1 MNSIKGSAKEL
12 FKHLKDEVILDRI
25 EEKCN
30 ICMKVCVYFSFFI
43 NLIQQNNTYSYDED
57 SNIISSTHSNDEEYY
72 EDIKYLKKEQLKAYI
87 CKLRKE
93 LRNYKMR
100 ELHLLSEIKYLKRK
114 VTRLNDLIEH
124 DNILLRGNR
133 KGSNSLKYYDD
144 NYSNKSYEQGG
155 EISSC
160 YMKTSEGKYL
170 IKKNRFLYD
179 SKNTIHNFHKKHRD
193 FSINSINE
201 SINNC
206 RRNRS
211 MSNTLLYKQSKQQN
225 KQQHQRQGGKGW
237 GLELGR
243 EEDSSN
249 MLHNITSKSVY
260 SLKNINGYN
269 NDNIN
274 TILYRNKYN
283 SNNSTSSYYINNN
296 NNNMKRYNSSTSLL
310 CSNKNINLSRKSLI
324 SNTMHN
330 NKTNNIFSS
339 NRSLASFSKYEL
351 KQHLISNSKHKR
363 DNLLTNKINHNITR
377 DIQNYHKTRQR
388 ILSNNNISEKSTGTL
403 LNKLST
409 LNNKNKHG
417 QKILPKNN
425 INIKCNIMNH
435 KGNNNPNECPSNIIT
450 KPISNDKEKKKKK
463 KKKKKKI
470 CYEDMFHFKH
480 HQNILNKKYTSSY
493 EYTKNKTKQNKE
505 NMINKNVKSI
515 SQKKENN
522 IQSVEA
528 TQHNLQQIKNDAKIQ
543 NNNNMS
549 DENNSFVLDP
559 LVSDE
564 NKHQK
569 EIKDVKPINDDV
581 NKTSGRLNEQT
592 NLQNVTSEKN
602 MTYTSKSNHDSFISS
617 ENERVKEYLN
627 KCRLKQKNKI
637 NTEQKNK
644 INTEQKKSEKQPS
657 LNTIT
662 KESRNSKLIGLKQHI
677 DIEIKENFRKELDEL
692 KKRNNNIILKPSN
705 FYNFPMDTSSSNTS
719 DNSDNNIC
727 HKKENI
733 NDMKCTKYNVKTN
746 PLKESTLLN
755 ISFNCIDKRITNLQ
769 NYLKNTKR

>member
-1 MNSIKGSAKEL
+1 
-12 FKHLKDEVILDRI
+12 
-25 EEKCN
+25 
-30 ICMKVCVYFSFFI
+30 
-43 NLIQQNNTYSYDED
+43 
-57 SNIISSTHSNDEEYY
+57 
-72 EDIKYLKKEQLKAYI
+72 
-87 CKLRKE
+87 
-93 LRNYKMR
+93 
-100 ELHLLSEIKYLKRK
+100 
-114 VTRLNDLIEH
+114 
-124 DNILLRGNR
+124 
-133 KGSNSLKYYDD
+133 
-144 NYSNKSYEQGG
+144 
-155 EISSC
+155 
-160 YMKTSEGKYL
+160 
-170 IKKNRFLYD
+170 
-179 SKNTIHNFHKKHRD
+179 
-193 FSINSINE
+193 
-201 SINNC
+201 
-206 RRNRS
+206 
-211 MSNTLLYKQSKQQN
+211 
-225 KQQHQRQGGKGW
+225 
-237 GLELGR
+237 
-243 EEDSSN
+243 
-249 MLHNITSKSVY
+249 
-260 SLKNINGYN
+260 
-269 NDNIN
+269 
-274 TILYRNKYN
+274 
-283 SNNSTSSYYINNN
+283 
-296 NNNMKRYNSSTSLL
+296 
-310 CSNKNINLSRKSLI
+310 
-324 SNTMHN
+324 
-330 NKTNNIFSS
+330 
-339 NRSLASFSKYEL
+339 
-351 KQHLISNSKHKR
+351 
-363 DNLLTNKINHNITR
+363 
-377 DIQNYHKTRQR
+377 
-388 ILSNNNISEKSTGTL
+388 
-403 LNKLST
+403 
-409 LNNKNKHG
+409 
-417 QKILPKNN
+417 
-425 INIKCNIMNH
+425 
-435 KGNNNPNECPSNIIT
+435 
-450 KPISNDKEKKKKK
+450 
-463 KKKKKKI
+463 
-470 CYEDMFHFKH
+470 MFHFKH

-644 INTEQKKSEKQPS
+644 INTEQKNKINTEQKKQKNKINTEQKNKINTEQKNKINTEQKKSEKQPS

>member
-12 FKHLKDEVILDRI
+12 FKHLKDE
-25 EEKCN
+25 
-30 ICMKVCVYFSFFI
+30 
-43 NLIQQNNTYSYDED
+43 LIQQNNTYSYDED
-57 SNIISSTHSNDEEYY
+57 SNIISSTNSNDEEYY

-100 ELHLLSEIKYLKRK
+100 ELHLLSEIKYLKKK

-155 EISSC
+155 EMSSC
-160 YMKTSEGKYL
+160 YMKAPEGKYL
-170 IKKNRFLYD
+170 IKKNKFLCD
-179 SKNTIHNFHKKHRD
+179 SKNTIHNFHKKRRD

-211 MSNTLLYKQSKQQN
+211 MSNTLLYKQNKQQNEQQNEQQN
-225 KQQHQRQGGKGW
+225 KQQRQQQGVRGW

-243 EEDSSN
+243 EEHSSN

-260 SLKNINGYN
+260 SLKNVNGYN

-283 SNNSTSSYYINNN
+283 SNNSTSSCYINNN
-296 NNNMKRYNSSTSLL
+296 NNINMKRYNSSTSLL

-351 KQHLISNSKHKR
+351 KEHLISNSKHKR
-363 DNLLTNKINHNITR
+363 NNLLTNKINNNITR

-388 ILSNNNISEKSTGTL
+388 ILSNNNISEKSTGKL

-435 KGNNNPNECPSNIIT
+435 KGNNTPNECPSNIIT
-450 KPISNDKEKKKKK
+450 KPISNDKEIKKKKK
-463 KKKKKKI
+463 KKKKKKN

-505 NMINKNVKSI
+505 NTINKNVKGI
-515 SQKKENN
+515 SHKKENN
-522 IQSVEA
+522 IHSSEA
-528 TQHNLQQIKNDAKIQ
+528 TKHNVEQIKNDAKIQ
-543 NNNNMS
+543 NNNNIS

-564 NKHQK
+564 NKHQQ
-569 EIKDVKPINDDV
+569 EIKDVKLINDDV
-581 NKTSGRLNEQT
+581 NKTSARLNEQT
-592 NLQNVTSEKN
+592 NVQNVTSEKN

-637 NTEQKNK
+637 NTEQK
-644 INTEQKKSEKQPS
+644 KSEKQPS

-662 KESRNSKLIGLKQHI
+662 KENRNSKLIDLKQHI

-727 HKKENI
+727 HKKENM

>member
-1 MNSIKGSAKEL
+1 
-12 FKHLKDEVILDRI
+12 
-25 EEKCN
+25 
-30 ICMKVCVYFSFFI
+30 
-43 NLIQQNNTYSYDED
+43 
-57 SNIISSTHSNDEEYY
+57 
-72 EDIKYLKKEQLKAYI
+72 
-87 CKLRKE
+87 
-93 LRNYKMR
+93 MR

-296 NNNMKRYNSSTSLL
+296 NMKRYNSSTSLL

-339 NRSLASFSKYEL
+339 NRSLASFSKYAL

-409 LNNKNKHG
+409 LNNNNKHG

-463 KKKKKKI
+463 KKKKN

-627 KCRLKQKNKI
+627 KY
-637 NTEQKNK
+637 
-644 INTEQKKSEKQPS
+644 
-657 LNTIT
+657 
-662 KESRNSKLIGLKQHI
+662 
-677 DIEIKENFRKELDEL
+677 IEIKENFRKELDEL

>member
-1 MNSIKGSAKEL
+1 
-12 FKHLKDEVILDRI
+12 
-25 EEKCN
+25 
-30 ICMKVCVYFSFFI
+30 
-43 NLIQQNNTYSYDED
+43 
-57 SNIISSTHSNDEEYY
+57 
-72 EDIKYLKKEQLKAYI
+72 
-87 CKLRKE
+87 
-93 LRNYKMR
+93 
-100 ELHLLSEIKYLKRK
+100 
-114 VTRLNDLIEH
+114 
-124 DNILLRGNR
+124 
-133 KGSNSLKYYDD
+133 
-144 NYSNKSYEQGG
+144 
-155 EISSC
+155 
-160 YMKTSEGKYL
+160 
-170 IKKNRFLYD
+170 
-179 SKNTIHNFHKKHRD
+179 
-193 FSINSINE
+193 
-201 SINNC
+201 
-206 RRNRS
+206 
-211 MSNTLLYKQSKQQN
+211 
-225 KQQHQRQGGKGW
+225 
-237 GLELGR
+237 
-243 EEDSSN
+243 
-249 MLHNITSKSVY
+249 
-260 SLKNINGYN
+260 
-269 NDNIN
+269 
-274 TILYRNKYN
+274 
-283 SNNSTSSYYINNN
+283 
-296 NNNMKRYNSSTSLL
+296 
-310 CSNKNINLSRKSLI
+310 
-324 SNTMHN
+324 
-330 NKTNNIFSS
+330 
-339 NRSLASFSKYEL
+339 
-351 KQHLISNSKHKR
+351 
-363 DNLLTNKINHNITR
+363 
-377 DIQNYHKTRQR
+377 
-388 ILSNNNISEKSTGTL
+388 
-403 LNKLST
+403 
-409 LNNKNKHG
+409 
-417 QKILPKNN
+417 
-425 INIKCNIMNH
+425 
-435 KGNNNPNECPSNIIT
+435 
-450 KPISNDKEKKKKK
+450 
-463 KKKKKKI
+463 
-470 CYEDMFHFKH
+470 MFHFKH

-528 TQHNLQQIKNDAKIQ
+528 TQHNLQQIKNDSKIQ

>member
-12 FKHLKDEVILDRI
+12 FKHLKDELT
-25 EEKCN
+25 
-30 ICMKVCVYFSFFI
+30 
-43 NLIQQNNTYSYDED
+43 QQNNTYSYDEE
-57 SNIISSTHSNDEEYY
+57 SNLISSTHSNYEEYY

-100 ELHLLSEIKYLKRK
+100 ELHLLGEIKYLKRK

-144 NYSNKSYEQGG
+144 NYSNKSYEQRGD
-155 EISSC
+155 ISSC
-160 YMKTSEGKYL
+160 YMKTLEGNYL
-170 IKKNRFLYD
+170 IRKNKFLYD
-179 SKNTIHNFHKKHRD
+179 SKNTINNFHKKHRD

-211 MSNTLLYKQSKQQN
+211 MSNTLLYKQN
-225 KQQHQRQGGKGW
+225 KQKAQNCEQQKQHQRVKGW
-237 GLELGR
+237 GVELGR
-243 EEDSSN
+243 EQDNKN
-249 MLHNITSKSVY
+249 MLRNFTSKSVY
-260 SLKNINGYN
+260 SLKNMNSYN
-269 NDNIN
+269 NDNMN
-274 TILYRNKYN
+274 TILYKNKYN
-283 SNNSTSSYYINNN
+283 SNNSTSSCYV

-310 CSNKNINLSRKSLI
+310 CGNRNINVSRKSLI
-324 SNTMHN
+324 SNTLHN

-351 KQHLISNSKHKR
+351 KEHLISNSKDKR
-363 DNLLTNKINHNITR
+363 NNFLTNKINSNITR

-388 ILSNNNISEKSTGTL
+388 ILSNNNISEKSTGGL
-403 LNKLST
+403 LNKLSI
-409 LNNKNKHG
+409 LNNKNKQG
-417 QKILPKNN
+417 QKILTKNN
-425 INIKCNIMNH
+425 IINIKNNTTNNKSNI
-435 KGNNNPNECPSNIIT
+435 NPNEYPSNIIT
-450 KPISNDKEKKKKK
+450 KHISNDKENKKKKK
-463 KKKKKKI
+463 KKKKN

-493 EYTKNKTKQNKE
+493 EYTKKNKA
-505 NMINKNVKSI
+505 NMKKKLNSV
-515 SQKKENN
+515 SQKRENN
-522 IQSVEA
+522 IE
-528 TQHNLQQIKNDAKIQ
+528 TLEGTQ
-543 NNNNMS
+543 NNVEQIINEEGKIKKYNNIS
-549 DENNSFVLDP
+549 DEKNSFFLEP
-559 LVSDE
+559 FISDE
-564 NKHQK
+564 KKHQ
-569 EIKDVKPINDDV
+569 EETKDVEHKNDDV
-581 NKTSGRLNEQT
+581 NKTSEHVNEQKK

-602 MTYTSKSNHDSFISS
+602 MINTSKSNNDSFMSS

-627 KCRLKQKNKI
+627 KCRLKKKNKI
-637 NTEQKNK
+637 NAEQK
-644 INTEQKKSEKQPS
+644 KKSEKQAP

-662 KESRNSKLIGLKQHI
+662 KGNRNTKLINLKQHI

-692 KKRNNNIILKPSN
+692 KKRNNEIILKPSN
-705 FYNFPMDTSSSNTS
+705 FYNFPIDTSSSS
-719 DNSDNNIC
+719 SSSSDNNMC
-727 HKKENI
+727 DKTENN
-733 NDMKCTKYNVKTN
+733 NDIKDTKYNLKTN